1 MTTSLFGQSKFG
13 TFKFGATVQTR
24 PRFGF
29 EVDWANRSVFSG
41 ANEAPLLQKLS
52 MERGRRYTISA
63 AVIPDRGHWT
73 IERGVVR

>member
-24 PRFGF
+24 PRFGL
-29 EVDWANRSVFSG
+29 EVDWANRSVFAKAEYG
-41 ANEAPLLQKLS
+41 ARATLYDLG
-52 MERGRRYTISA
+52 GR